1 MNNPKLRFPE
11 FSGEL
16 VEKKLGDIAIFSKG
30 KNISK
35 DDISDE
41 GVLCIRYGELYTT
54 YEEKI
59 SKVFSK
65 TNLDPSK
72 LVFSKENDVIIPTS
86 GETAIDLATASC
98 VLDSGIAIGGDTTI
112 IKVEGNGLFIS
123 YYLNSKKTSIAKLAQ
138 GASVV
143 HLYSSHLKTIDIKVP
158 EIGEQEKIS
167 HFLSIVDDKLD
178 FIEKKRDLWKT
189 YSAGMMQQLFS
200 QKLRFKEE
208 NGEDYPDW
216 ETGTIKDV
224 MVQKIRKVKKPESS
238 YWRLGLRSHAKGTFH
253 EFVTD
258 PTKIAMDYLFVVRE
272 NDLILNITFAWE
284 HAIALA
290 DKEDENLLVSHRF
303 PTYQFFENVN
313 PLFYKYFVK
322 LPKFKY
328 ELMNISP
335 GGAGRNRVMRKNDFL
350 KIEIP
355 IPSKSEQ
362 NKIANFL
369 SIIDNKLEQIEK
381 EFIINQEFKKGLLQ
395 QLFC

>member
-1 MNNPKLRFPE
+1 
-11 FSGEL
+11 
-16 VEKKLGDIAIFSKG
+16 
-30 KNISK
+30 
-35 DDISDE
+35 
-41 GVLCIRYGELYTT
+41 
-54 YEEKI
+54 
-59 SKVFSK
+59 
-65 TNLDPSK
+65 
-72 LVFSKENDVIIPTS
+72 
-86 GETAIDLATASC
+86 
-98 VLDSGIAIGGDTTI
+98 
-112 IKVEGNGLFIS
+112 
-123 YYLNSKKTSIAKLAQ
+123 
-138 GASVV
+138 
-143 HLYSSHLKTIDIKVP
+143 
-158 EIGEQEKIS
+158 
-167 HFLSIVDDKLD
+167 
-178 FIEKKRDLWKT
+178 
-189 YSAGMMQQLFS
+189 MQQLFS